1 MDRSYWKETVAML
14 HLPGRCEW
22 ATHVLSTDLILSPFE
37 ETNLAFAIEATSA
50 EEIIEGVLN
59 AYQVWSSQPA
69 CDRILRHFG
78 ELIVPAAIRALESGE
93 ADVRRGALG
102 ALHQANPRIAQDAA
116 RSLRAH
122 ETNDDVRR
130 DIEWVLNENKE
141 HS

>member
-14 HLPGRCEW
+14 HLASRCQW
-22 ATHVLSTDLILSPFE
+22 ATHVLSTDLTLSPFE
-37 ETNLAFAIEATSA
+37 ETNLAFAIEATSS

-59 AYQVWSSQPA
+59 AYQDWSSQPA
-69 CDRILRHFG
+69 CDRILSHFG
-78 ELIVPAAIRALESGE
+78 ELAIPAAIRALESSE

-102 ALHQANPRIAQDAA
+102 ALHRVNPRIAQDAA

-130 DIEWVLNENKE
+130 DIEWVLNEE
-141 HS
+141 HP